1 MRRIVPLLTAFGML
15 ATVGVS
21 QQSNPNQQNSSPQSN
36 QQGNGQQGNQQ
47 NQPAPLFGGQIGT
60 KSSQNTKE
68 SATLGFN
75 GVDPSGKVE
84 KKMLGANP
92 SAKDV
97 EAVNNM
103 DSAHPSRTELTAF
116 VKQGGL
122 KSK

>member
-1 MRRIVPLLTAFGML
+1 MRRLAPLLAALGMV
-15 ATVGVS
+15 ASVAS
-21 QQSNPNQQNSSPQSN
+21 PQQSNSN
-36 QQGNGQQGNQQ
+36 QPSPNQQGNQQ
-47 NQPAPLFGGQIGT
+47 GNQQQQSQPAPLFGGQIGT
-60 KSSQNTKE
+60 KSSTNTKE

-92 SAKDV
+92 TAKDV

>member
-1 MRRIVPLLTAFGML
+1 MRRLAPLLAALGMV
-15 ATVGVS
+15 AS
-21 QQSNPNQQNSSPQSN
+21 IASPQQSNSN
-36 QQGNGQQGNQQ
+36 QQSSSQGNQQGNQQ

-60 KSSQNTKE
+60 KSSTNTKE

>member
-1 MRRIVPLLTAFGML
+1 MRRLAPLLAALGMV
-15 ATVGVS
+15 AS
-21 QQSNPNQQNSSPQSN
+21 IASPQQSNSN
-36 QQGNGQQGNQQ
+36 QQSPQQGNQQ
-47 NQPAPLFGGQIGT
+47 GNQQQSQPAPLFGGQIGT
-60 KSSQNTKE
+60 KSSTNTKE

-92 SAKDV
+92 SPKDV

-103 DSAHPSRTELTAF
+103 DSAHPSRTEQTAF

>member
-1 MRRIVPLLTAFGML
+1 MRRLAPLLAALGML
-15 ATVGVS
+15 ASVAAP
-21 QQSNPNQQNSSPQSN
+21 QQSNSNQQSPN
-36 QQGNGQQGNQQ
+36 QQGNQQGNQQQ

-60 KSSQNTKE
+60 TKSTNTKE

-103 DSAHPSRTELTAF
+103 DAAHPSRAELTAF

>member
-1 MRRIVPLLTAFGML
+1 MRRLAPLLAALGMV
-15 ATVGVS
+15 AS
-21 QQSNPNQQNSSPQSN
+21 IASPQQSNSN
-36 QQGNGQQGNQQ
+36 QQSPQQGNQQ
-47 NQPAPLFGGQIGT
+47 GNQQQSQPAPLFGGQIGT
-60 KSSQNTKE
+60 KSSTNTKE

-92 SAKDV
+92 TAKDA

-103 DSAHPSRTELTAF
+103 DAAHPSRTELTAF

>member
-1 MRRIVPLLTAFGML
+1 MRRLVPLVAALGML
-15 ATVGVS
+15 ATLAIS
-21 QQSNPNQQNSSPQSN
+21 QQQSSPQNSN
-36 QQGNGQQGNQQ
+36 PQGKQGNDQQGNQQ

-60 KSSQNTKE
+60 KSSQTTKE
-68 SATLGFN
+68 NATLGFN
-75 GVDPSGKVE
+75 GVDPSGQVE

-103 DSAHPSRTELTAF
+103 DSAHPSRTELSAF
-116 VKQGGL
+116 IKQGGL

>member
-1 MRRIVPLLTAFGML
+1 ML
-15 ATVGVS
+15 ATLAIS
-21 QQSNPNQQNSSPQSN
+21 QQQSSPQNSNPQGN

-84 KKMLGANP
+84 KKMIGANP

-103 DSAHPSRTELTAF
+103 DSAHPSRTELSAF